1 MKLVPGWHPVAVH
14 FPLALII
21 TAALCLTAAF
31 AMPKSR
37 HAPALATVGT
47 WNLCIGAVAVFVA
60 LGTGLG
66 AAMGLHIGA
75 AAHQA
80 VSAHVKS
87 AFVTTVL
94 VLLATLWRSVGM
106 PAQSRP
112 SAVFMVLLWAATISL
127 LVTGYRGGQN
137 VYVHGVGVQAP
148 CAPDRLHG
156 AECP

>member
-1 MKLVPGWHPVAVH
+1 MQLIPGWHPFVVH

-21 TAALCLTAAF
+21 TAACCLTAAF
-31 AMPKSR
+31 AIPGNR
-37 HAPALATVGT
+37 HASALAIVGT
-47 WNLCIGAVAVFVA
+47 WNLCAGAVAVFVA

-66 AAMGLHIGA
+66 AAMNLHVDA

-87 AFVTTVL
+87 AIITAVL
-94 VLLATLWRSVGM
+94 VLLAALWRSIGV

-112 SAVFMVLLWAATISL
+112 SSVFMVILWAATVSL

-137 VYVHGVGVQAP
+137 VYVHGVGVRTSLVQ
-148 CAPDRLHG
+148 G
-156 AECP
+156 Q

>member
-1 MKLVPGWHPVAVH
+1 MEWVPGWHPVVVH
-14 FPLALII
+14 FPLALIV
-21 TAALCLTAAF
+21 TATSCLTVAF
-31 AMPKSR
+31 AMPTYR

-47 WNLCIGAVAVFVA
+47 WNLCIGAAAVFAA

-66 AAMGLHIGA
+66 AAMGLHIGV

-87 AFVTTVL
+87 AFVTTML
-94 VLLATLWRSVGM
+94 VLLATLWRSVGV

-112 SAVFMVLLWAATISL
+112 SSVFMVLLWMATLSL

-137 VYVHGVGVQAP
+137 VYVHGVGVEVAVGLP
-148 CAPDRLHG
+148 AK
-156 AECP
+156 

>member
-1 MKLVPGWHPVAVH
+1 MGLVPGWHPYVVH
-14 FPLALII
+14 FPLALIV
-21 TAALCLTAAF
+21 TAAICLTAAF
-31 AMPKSR
+31 LAPSNR

-47 WNLCIGAVAVFVA
+47 WNLVIGAVAAFVA

-66 AAMGLHIGA
+66 AAMDLHVGA

-87 AFVTTVL
+87 AIVTAVL
-94 VLLATLWRSVGM
+94 VLLAALWRSVGV

-112 SAVFMVLLWAATISL
+112 SAVFVVILWAATASL

-137 VYVHGVGVQAP
+137 VYEHGIGVRSSLP
-148 CAPDRLHG
+148 
-156 AECP
+156 